1 MRLDDEPEK
10 AQVVAS
16 ATKTVAVRGKVKYK
30 GVVQLQNG
38 HWGVQI
44 YTDQKRIWLGTFKS
58 AVEAAMAYDSASI
71 KLGRY
76 DVNSYRNFP
85 RSDVTT
91 HEPEFQDRFTTESL
105 LNMIREG
112 SYQQKFRD
120 FLRSRSKIVG
130 GSKQVVRG
138 EESNKGF
145 SRTELYQ
152 KELTPSDVGKL
163 NRLVIP
169 KRYAVNYMPS
179 IRPKEKEE
187 GEIEEG
193 VEIVCY
199 DSELR
204 QWKFRYC
211 YWKSSQSFVI
221 TSGWKSFVRKK
232 KLKEKDVISFYTCDV
247 KTLEGQIKHS
257 LMIDV
262 HYSSH
267 NGSVVPE
274 EANMTVHD
282 SSEEGM
288 KTEKFVSSKLKH
300 EETKTEENKGSFLLF
315 GVRIHCS

>member
-1 MRLDDEPEK
+1 MRLNYEPEK
-10 AQVVAS
+10 AQVVTS
-16 ATKTVAVRGKVKYK
+16 ATKKVAVRGNVKYK

-44 YTDQKRIWLGTFKS
+44 YTDHKRIWLGTFKS

-71 KLGRY
+71 KLGRF

-85 RSDVTT
+85 RSDVKK

-105 LNMIREG
+105 LNIIREG
-112 SYQQKFRD
+112 SYQQKFSD
-120 FLRSRSKIVG
+120 FLRSRSKIVAG
-130 GSKQVVRG
+130 INRG
-138 EESNKGF
+138 EADQESNKGF
-145 SRTELYQ
+145 SRTELFQ

-169 KRYAVNYMPS
+169 KRHAVNYMPS
-179 IRPKEKEE
+179 ISRPKEKEE
-187 GEIEEG
+187 VEIGEG
-193 VEIVCY
+193 VEIVVY
-199 DSELR
+199 DRELR

-221 TSGWKSFVRKK
+221 TSGWKSFVREK

-247 KTLEGQIKHS
+247 KTLEGQIKNFF
-257 LMIDV
+257 MIGV
-262 HYSSH
+262 HYSSD

-282 SSEEGM
+282 SSEE
-288 KTEKFVSSKLKH
+288 KTEKFVSSKLKD
-300 EETKTEENKGSFLLF
+300 EESKTEESKGSFMLF
-315 GVRIHCS
+315 GVRIQCS

>member
-1 MRLDDEPEK
+1 MRLNDEPEK

-16 ATKTVAVRGKVKYK
+16 ATKTVPVRGKVKYK

-44 YTDQKRIWLGTFKS
+44 YTDHKRFWLGTFKS

-71 KLGRY
+71 KLGRS

-85 RSDVTT
+85 RSDVTI

-120 FLRSRSKIVG
+120 FLR
-130 GSKQVVRG
+130 G

-145 SRTELYQ
+145 SRTELFQ

-169 KRYAVNYMPS
+169 KRHAVNYMPS
-179 IRPKEKEE
+179 ISNKEKEE
-187 GEIEEG
+187 EGEIVEG
-193 VEIVCY
+193 VEIVFY
-199 DSELR
+199 DRTMR

-221 TSGWKSFVRKK
+221 TSGWKSFVREK
-232 KLKEKDVISFYTCDV
+232 KLKDKDVISFYTWHV
-247 KTLEGQIKHS
+247 KTLEGQIKHF

-262 HYSSH
+262 HYSSD

-274 EANMTVHD
+274 EANMTVH
-282 SSEEGM
+282 EEGM
-288 KTEKFVSSKLKH
+288 KTEKFVSSKLKD
-300 EETKTEENKGSFLLF
+300 EETKTEENTGSFMLF
-315 GVRIHCS
+315 GVRIQCS